1 MNFGSTPSTPSPF
14 AAFTLFGF
22 ICKLNSR
29 VPPAQIVFKEW
40 TCPAFC
46 WSIPHQQPSPVIS
59 ALLSAEISL
68 LPTFIIHLFIFSLSH
83 KRTFLITGDVHTAHQ
98 LYFKSLHL
106 IPAPWAQ
113 PAYRSDSF
121 SVMPPQ
127 AGTHHPLPGLNEDT
141 NTPGRRVHSGVPL
154 NATAGSNVDGHCV
167 I

>member
-1 MNFGSTPSTPSPF
+1 MNLGSTPSTPSPF

-59 ALLSAEISL
+59 PLLSGEISL

-121 SVMPPQ
+121 SVMPAHITRCQ
-127 AGTHHPLPGLNEDT
+127 AGDEDI
-141 NTPGRRVHSGVPL
+141 NTPSHRVRSGVPL